1 MDKVEYDTGHIFFRA
16 GCFCKIEEIEQI
28 INGIKYKAIKIADK
42 VYILN
47 KENRI

>member
-16 GCFCKIEEIEQI
+16 GSFGKVEEIEQI